1 MASNRRYQSP
11 ANNKEISSISNGK
24 NPFKRST
31 GRKFSNVIIIL
42 LCVIFS
48 GLGGVVVYAHSLLA
62 GMYQNLDSTVLDS
75 SAKESLAGS
84 AASSTSSIA
93 EVPANISGTLIKDP
107 MVLNI
112 MLFGSDERPGANEYG
127 RSDTMMLLSIDN
139 RHKKLKLTSFMRD
152 TYVNVPEW
160 GDTKLT
166 HAYSYGGPS
175 LAIET
180 IERNFGID
188 IDRYAVVYFDTFP
201 GIVDTLGGIEVE
213 MTQTEADVMNES
225 VGPEF
230 ATFTEGKNML
240 NGGTALVYVRI
251 RYGVGDD
258 FGRTQRQRD
267 FMLQVLNKVKGT
279 RDVGTLLTLLTKVL
293 PGITTNISVNEM
305 TGLAGGAVS
314 SYMAYPM
321 YQFRLPEDGYY
332 SNAMLDAGDVLVI
345 DDWEQAREH
354 LQRFI
359 YEDTVDPIYGP
370 TTETIGSAMGSSQT
384 AGSSTS
390 FGSSSEE

>member
-1 MASNRRYQSP
+1 MAPNQRYQRP
-11 ANNKEISSISNGK
+11 QNRDISSNSKGK

-31 GRKFSNVIIIL
+31 GRKVSNVIIII
-42 LCVIFS
+42 LCVVFS
-48 GLGGVVVYAHSLLA
+48 GLGGVIVYAHGLLA
-62 GMYQNLDSTVLDS
+62 GMYQNLDSAVLDS
-75 SAKESLAGS
+75 SAKESLT
-84 AASSTSSIA
+84 ASDTSNTSSIA
-93 EVPANISGTLIKDP
+93 QVPANIDGTLIKDP

-112 MLFGSDERPGANEYG
+112 MLFGSDERPGETGYG

-180 IERNFGID
+180 IERNFGVD

-225 VGPEF
+225 VGPEY
-230 ATFTEGKNML
+230 ATFTEGKNTL
-240 NGGTALVYVRI
+240 NGATALVYVRI

-267 FMLQVLNKVKGT
+267 FMLQVFNKVKGT

-293 PGITTNISVNEM
+293 PGVTTNISVNEM
-305 TGLAGGAVS
+305 AGLATGAVS
-314 SYMAYPM
+314 SYMDYPM
-321 YQFRLPEDGYY
+321 YQFRLPEDG
-332 SNAMLDAGDVLVI
+332 AFTAPDVAAGNVLAI
-345 DDWEQAREH
+345 DDWDVAREH

-359 YEDTVDPIYGP
+359 YEETVDPIYGP
-370 TTETIGSAMGSSQT
+370 STETIGSTMGGSKTTSS
-384 AGSSTS
+384 ANPYSASD
-390 FGSSSEE
+390 E

>member
-1 MASNRRYQSP
+1 
-11 ANNKEISSISNGK
+11 
-24 NPFKRST
+24 
-31 GRKFSNVIIIL
+31 
-42 LCVIFS
+42 
-48 GLGGVVVYAHSLLA
+48 
-62 GMYQNLDSTVLDS
+62 
-75 SAKESLAGS
+75 
-84 AASSTSSIA
+84 
-93 EVPANISGTLIKDP
+93 
-107 MVLNI
+107 
-112 MLFGSDERPGANEYG
+112 
-127 RSDTMMLLSIDN
+127 
-139 RHKKLKLTSFMRD
+139 MRD

-188 IDRYAVVYFDTFP
+188 IDRYAVVYFGYLPWNCGYFR
-201 GIVDTLGGIEVE
+201 GIEVE

-279 RDVGTLLTLLTKVL
+279 RDG
-293 PGITTNISVNEM
+293 NS
-305 TGLAGGAVS
+305 
-314 SYMAYPM
+314 
-321 YQFRLPEDGYY
+321 F
-332 SNAMLDAGDVLVI
+332 
-345 DDWEQAREH
+345 
-354 LQRFI
+354 
-359 YEDTVDPIYGP
+359 DP
-370 TTETIGSAMGSSQT
+370 ADKGSSRHNHQH
-384 AGSSTS
+384 
-390 FGSSSEE
+390 FRE